1 MQSALGF
8 ASLRA
13 MAATGPNQG
22 PVLSSSPLFLTTHW
36 SVVLVAGDPRSP
48 QAAEAL
54 ERLCRTY
61 WFPLYAFVRRRGYS
75 PEDAQDLTQGFLAS
89 LLSTHALRN
98 VHPAKGRFRSFL
110 LASLNHFLA
119 NEWDKARTLK
129 RGGGQPAM
137 SLDTAETRYRA
148 EPSENMSPDRLFERQ
163 WAVTLLA
170 QVATRL
176 QEDYEAVGKG
186 PLFDALYVYLSGE
199 KGLAPYRQTADQLG
213 MSLDAIKKA
222 VERLRRRYG
231 ELLREEIAHTVS
243 DPAEVDEE
251 IRYLRGA
258 VAAR

>member
-1 MQSALGF
+1 L
-8 ASLRA
+8 
-13 MAATGPNQG
+13 AAGQQT
-22 PVLSSSPLFLTTHW
+22 L
-36 SVVLVAGDPRSP
+36 P

-54 ERLCRTY
+54 ENLCGTY
-61 WFPLYAFVRRRGYS
+61 WYPLYAFVRRRGYS

-89 LLSTHALRN
+89 LLSTHALGN

-129 RGGGQPAM
+129 RGGGQPAI

-148 EPSENMSPDRLFERQ
+148 EPSEEMSPDRIFERQ
-163 WAVTLLA
+163 WARTLLA

-176 QEDYEAVGKG
+176 REDYEAAGKG
-186 PLFDALYVYLSGE
+186 PLFNVLQVYLSGE
-199 KGLAPYRQTADQLG
+199 KGLAPYRETAGQLG
-213 MSLDAIKKA
+213 LGLDALKKA

-251 IRYLRGA
+251 IRYLRSV

>member
-1 MQSALGF
+1 MSDVKSNGAAAPRAGEWF
-8 ASLRA
+8 A
-13 MAATGPNQG
+13 
-22 PVLSSSPLFLTTHW
+22 TTHW
-36 SVVLVAGDPRSP
+36 SVVLAAGQQALP

-54 ERLCRTY
+54 ENLCRTY
-61 WFPLYAFVRRRGYS
+61 WYPLYAFVRRRGYS
-75 PEDAQDLTQGFLAS
+75 PEDAEDLTQGFLAS
-89 LLSTHALRN
+89 LLSTRGLDS

-129 RGGGQPAM
+129 RGGGQPAI

-148 EPSENMSPDRLFERQ
+148 EPREDMSPDRIFERQ
-163 WAVTLLA
+163 WARTLLA
-170 QVATRL
+170 QVAARL
-176 QEDYEAVGKG
+176 REDYQTAGKG
-186 PLFDALYVYLSGE
+186 PLFNVLQVYLSGE
-199 KGLAPYRQTADQLG
+199 KGLTPYRETAGQLG
-213 MSLDAIKKA
+213 LGLDALKKA

-251 IRYLRGA
+251 IRYLRSV

>member
-1 MQSALGF
+1 
-8 ASLRA
+8 
-13 MAATGPNQG
+13 
-22 PVLSSSPLFLTTHW
+22 
-36 SVVLVAGDPRSP
+36 VVLAAGQPTLP

-54 ERLCRTY
+54 ENLCRTY
-61 WFPLYAFVRRRGYS
+61 WYPLYAFVRRRGYS
-75 PEDAQDLTQGFLAS
+75 PEDAQDLTQEFLAS
-89 LLSTHALRN
+89 LLSTHALGT

-129 RGGGQPAM
+129 RGGDQPAI

-148 EPSENMSPDRLFERQ
+148 EPSEDMSPDRIFERQ
-163 WAVTLLA
+163 WARTLLA
-170 QVATRL
+170 QVAERL
-176 QEDYEAVGKG
+176 RQNYQAAGKG
-186 PLFDALYVYLSGE
+186 PLFEALQVYLSGE
-199 KGLAPYRQTADQLG
+199 KGLAPYRETADQLG
-213 MSLDAIKKA
+213 LSIDALKKA

-251 IRYLRGA
+251 IRYLRSV